1 MTAMIPAPVSINCQ
15 IDKRYQFMTNILEPT
30 ARPFAR
36 LLRRRK
42 SVEYFK
48 ESRWTKKAKESMTCS
63 NALEAA
69 EACVQHELKDVGAV
83 LRMSSGVCDI
93 FCSGIR

>member
-1 MTAMIPAPVSINCQ
+1 
-15 IDKRYQFMTNILEPT
+15 MTNILEPT
-30 ARPFAR
+30 ARPFER

-42 SVEYFK
+42 SLEYFK
-48 ESRWTKKAKESMTCS
+48 ESRWTKKAEESMCS

-69 EACVQHELKDVGAV
+69 GACVQHELKDVGAV

-93 FCSGIR
+93 FCSGSR